1 MSTCNP
7 KLTMEEKEISILR
20 DAIDV
25 AEKRKG
31 NKITQDPDVK
41 KIIEIL

>member
-1 MSTCNP
+1 MTTCNP

-31 NKITQDPDVK
+31 KQITQDPDVK
-41 KIIEIL
+41 KII